1 MTPTTPPLDW
11 RMTTARILY
20 RMPDHPEIL
29 QTFVWQ
35 QFDLA
40 PEFPKLHDFLDF
52 WRRSLDGPLH
62 TVTVV
67 QSRPEGTGRW
77 TFAEAEFTLH

>member
-1 MTPTTPPLDW
+1 
-11 RMTTARILY
+11 MTTSQILY

-29 QTFVWQ
+29 QTFIWQ

-52 WRRSLDGPLH
+52 WRCSLDGPLH
-62 TVTVV
+62 TATVV
-67 QSRPEGTGRW
+67 QSRPCSPCR
-77 TFAEAEFTLH
+77 A

>member
-1 MTPTTPPLDW
+1 MAGSIQSLDW
-11 RMTTARILY
+11 RMTTAKILY

-40 PEFPKLHDFLDF
+40 PAFPKLHDFLTF
-52 WRRSLDGPLH
+52 WRRSLEGPLH
-62 TVTVV
+62 SVTVV
-67 QSRPEGTGRW
+67 QSRPDGRGRW
-77 TFAEAEFTLH
+77 RFAEAELTLH